1 MEAQLTA
8 VGGAR
13 HGTNADTGTHGGV
26 FRLRLD
32 SRTRHRIRDRETR
45 EMLENWQPWF
55 DILLL
60 LGTCVI
66 LSPVLYYIDRRE
78 NDDD

>member
-13 HGTNADTGTHGGV
+13 HGTNAYTGTYGGV

-32 SRTRHRIRDRETR
+32 SRTRHRIRERER
-45 EMLENWQPWF
+45 GELEMFENWQPFW
-55 DILLL
+55 DVLILVSTF
-60 LGTCVI
+60 GI
-66 LSPVLYYIDRRE
+66 LTLWLYIKGE
-78 NDDD
+78 LDD

>member
-1 MEAQLTA
+1 MGSTH
-8 VGGAR
+8 
-13 HGTNADTGTHGGV
+13 HGINAYTGTYGGV

-32 SRTRHRIRDRETR
+32 SRTRHGIRDRETR
-45 EMLENWQPWF
+45 EMIENWQPWF

-66 LSPVLYYIDRRE
+66 LSPVVYYIDRRE
-78 NDDD
+78 NDGD